1 MISGYE
7 IRENTVTPN
16 SVFLLLLK
24 ADEAGCKEIEDK
36 LSAFCKLTK
45 LQMKGFDYVF
55 ELSGITDDSM
65 LEKLRS
71 KIDFISSSVVGVTQ
85 TFANPLKTETIT
97 LADTENLPKVKE
109 KTTEN
114 KKEYKASDIFSEDST
129 QKVSLPSL
137 DSVSNDGMPSLKLAE
152 TGFPIS
158 QEKPA
163 TELKDLT
170 YNHNLSNDEM
180 TGIVLDDKSLKIEK
194 TLSDIKQNVE
204 EKSINQN
211 NNIPNNEIPKVKEEN
226 KPLSKIEEENE
237 TIVAFSPE
245 EMKDVAISIETP
257 SKKSNIFGGF
267 LGKFK
272 NILKSKKEK
281 PEDSVNQENSISTK
295 EQESLKVEQENTKQQ
310 EQQEENPKEKHSLFK
325 KAKGLKNKLGSSKL
339 FKQAQEA
346 AKELKKEVQKEI
358 KEKTQEEQKQE
369 TQKELPKNPFQDLG
383 SGIIVKKGLLSEDNI
398 EDTVKKEKEDLYS
411 NPIEAKLQV
420 DDIFAAET
428 VYNFYADQPEAK
440 SKNIDFEQNHTK
452 EETLIPPQKP
462 ETEKEKVAPV
472 QNQEKPI
479 LPKKEQ
485 QNISETNLKEEK
497 RKADISPVQDTENIK
512 NIFGNT
518 NTVGKEQLSVPQN
531 SEKEEN
537 SADLNTAEIDSV
549 FEEREKQDTLSFLET
564 KKDISSDKQQISED
578 KKETTKENVAKQK
591 TETIKEGKESKEHN
605 NQKNKEGFDTF
616 MEAVKANG
624 AGIITSGGKKE
635 IVKEKVLP
643 ETNSQDKP
651 VKDTS
656 AKEEISSKTQ
666 QQILKKENNIM
677 QEQNKEEKIEE
688 QKRTLSNMMRK
699 DFTSK
704 KDISVKGEKI
714 DHTLHIAAP
723 AKGTKYRNYPIEM
736 PLIPTYTF
744 ANMDVSPMR
753 FAHAMAMATL
763 DNLGTTN
770 NPFLLQG
777 VGGTGKTH
785 FLHAMGYEISKKIP
799 QSKILFTNGV
809 RLSRGIQYSLER
821 GQKEKLDN
829 FFKNIQVLII
839 DDIHLTAVNEH
850 NREYISKLLNDFL
863 ANKKQ
868 IILSSK
874 YPPESLKR
882 FEELVN
888 FKFAMGTIT
897 ELKVPNKNHF
907 ARLANKIVSGANIA
921 LTENQMQEFFYNR
934 CESLGD
940 VSRDVKRI
948 KVLARRIESSDIKQ
962 ISNEEILKIMTGT
975 NGENEKSEI
984 VKKNFED
991 ITVLAKN
998 SDDKWGNF
1006 GFFFPS
1012 SQIDKFRWVA
1022 FASQEAAKELG
1033 IKGGFN
1039 YALKSAYSTEHIISA
1054 AFKIANICDVKGLKG
1069 AVILG
1074 PSLME
1079 VKEPIRDNFYDI
1091 LTHMLEVMMIR
1102 CGTINFEDIKKPS
1115 AYVKLLGDILK

>member
-71 KIDFISSSVVGVTQ
+71 KIDFISSSVIGITQ

-180 TGIVLDDKSLKIEK
+180 TEIVLDDKSLKIEK

-204 EKSINQN
+204 EKSNEQN
-211 NNIPNNEIPKVKEEN
+211 DDVQNDSVPTIAQPGKKVSEVEEEN
-226 KPLSKIEEENE
+226 K
-237 TIVAFSPE
+237 TIVSFSPE
-245 EMKDVAISIETP
+245 EMKNVAISIEKP
-257 SKKSNIFGGF
+257 SSKSNIFGGF

-272 NILKSKKEK
+272 SILKSKKVKSE
-281 PEDSVNQENSISTK
+281 EHVNQQQNISDEKTAPIK
-295 EQESLKVEQENTKQQ
+295 DIQENTDHQQIKQD
-310 EQQEENPKEKHSLFK
+310 EVETPKEKISLFK

-339 FKQAQEA
+339 FKQAQEVAKEA

-358 KEKTQEEQKQE
+358 KEETQEEQKQE

-398 EDTVKKEKEDLYS
+398 EDTVKKEREDLYS

-428 VYNFYADQPEAK
+428 VYNFYADQPETK

-452 EETLIPPQKP
+452 EETLIPAQKP

-479 LPKKEQ
+479 SPKKEQ

-518 NTVGKEQLSVPQN
+518 NTVEKEQLSVPQN

-564 KKDISSDKQQISED
+564 KKDIPSDKQQDSEG
-578 KKETTKENVAKQK
+578 KKETIKEIVVKQK
-591 TETIKEGKESKEHN
+591 TEIIKKEEENKKQESS
-605 NQKNKEGFDTF
+605 KNKEGFSSF

-624 AGIITSGGKKE
+624 KGIITYE
-635 IVKEKVLP
+635 EKVLP
-643 ETNSQDKP
+643 ETKKQNIS
-651 VKDTS
+651 VKEIPEK
-656 AKEEISSKTQ
+656 KETPSKTQ
-666 QQILKKENNIM
+666 QQILKKEKNIM
-677 QEQNKEEKIEE
+677 QGQNKEEKIEE
-688 QKRTLSNMMRK
+688 QKRNLSNMMRK

-704 KDISVKGEKI
+704 KDSSVRGEKI

-809 RLSRGIQYSLER
+809 RLSRGIQYSLEQ

-1074 PSLME
+1074 PSLTE

>member
-85 TFANPLKTETIT
+85 TFANPLQTETIT
-97 LADTENLPKVKE
+97 LAATKNLPKVKE

-137 DSVSNDGMPSLKLAE
+137 DSIPNEGMPSLKLAE

-180 TGIVLDDKSLKIEK
+180 TEIVLDDKSLKIEK

-204 EKSINQN
+204 EKSNEQN
-211 NNIPNNEIPKVKEEN
+211 DDVQNDSVPTIAQPEKKVSEVEEEN
-226 KPLSKIEEENE
+226 K
-237 TIVAFSPE
+237 TIVSFSPE
-245 EMKDVAISIETP
+245 EMKNVAISIEKP
-257 SKKSNIFGGF
+257 SSKSNIFGGF

-272 NILKSKKEK
+272 SILKSKKVKSE
-281 PEDSVNQENSISTK
+281 EHVNQQQNISDEKTAPIK
-295 EQESLKVEQENTKQQ
+295 DIQENTDHQQIKQD
-310 EQQEENPKEKHSLFK
+310 EVETPKEKISLFK

-339 FKQAQEA
+339 FKQAQEVAKEA

-358 KEKTQEEQKQE
+358 KEETQEEQKQE
-369 TQKELPKNPFQDLG
+369 TQKELPKNPFKDLG

-398 EDTVKKEKEDLYS
+398 EDTVKREKEDLYS

-428 VYNFYADQPEAK
+428 VYNFYADQPETK

-452 EETLIPPQKP
+452 EETLIPAKKT
-462 ETEKEKVAPV
+462 ETE
-472 QNQEKPI
+472 
-479 LPKKEQ
+479 PKKPAPIQ
-485 QNISETNLKEEK
+485 KQEEK
-497 RKADISPVQDTENIK
+497 DLPNKTEKQQENIPEINSDKEQKKTEISPVQETENIK
-512 NIFGNT
+512 NIFD
-518 NTVGKEQLSVPQN
+518 KEAKTEDSTT
-531 SEKEEN
+531 
-537 SADLNTAEIDSV
+537 LNAAEIESV
-549 FEEREKQDTLSFLET
+549 FEEKEKQDTLSFLET

-578 KKETTKENVAKQK
+578 KKETTKENVVKQK

-714 DHTLHIAAP
+714 DHTLHIATP

-809 RLSRGIQYSLER
+809 RLSRGIQYSLEQ